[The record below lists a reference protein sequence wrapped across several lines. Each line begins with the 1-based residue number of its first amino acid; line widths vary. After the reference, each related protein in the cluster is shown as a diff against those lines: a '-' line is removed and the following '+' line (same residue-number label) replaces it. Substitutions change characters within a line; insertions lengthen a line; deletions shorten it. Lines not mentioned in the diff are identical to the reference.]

1 MAKTEAKARYVLN
14 LLLPL
19 VLVAAVLLP
28 AQTTQAQ
35 TDPGI
40 STTQTVD
47 ADPATVGWPLT
58 FAVTVTN
65 GSAAQRVGLKDFLPP
80 GMTLVSATPSQ
91 GTCGAGGHD
100 GGDVAEC
107 TLGLVP
113 GGGSATVEIVATPT
127 IPGTA
132 TNTAVALGEF
142 APATPANSNAAIVPV
157 NPGP

>member
-1 MAKTEAKARYVLN
+1 MTKTEAKTKYLLN

-19 VLVAAVLLP
+19 VLIAAILLP
-28 AQTTQAQ
+28 AQTAQAQ
-35 TDPGI
+35 TEPGI

-47 ADPATVGWPLT
+47 ADPATVGRPLT

-91 GTCGAGGHD
+91 GTCGASEHD
-100 GGDVAEC
+100 GADVAEC
-107 TLGLVP
+107 TLGVVP
-113 GGGSATVEIVATPT
+113 SGGSAMVEIVATPT

-132 TNTAVALGEF
+132 TNTAVGLAEF
-142 APATPANSNAAIVPV
+142 TPATPESSDAAIITVKPA
-157 NPGP
+157 P